1 MQLAH
6 TAISVTLDGARSTFT
21 AMKSMSKSSGMSHR
35 VAEAIS
41 DCMDSVGDSV
51 DELKQSMEAMEHLGG
66 KFGVGFQLNSIQT
79 WVSAALTDD
88 STCMDGFSGD
98 SMNGDVK
105 TAVRSHVLNVAHLTS
120 NALAFINDLATA
132 YSSP

>member
-1 MQLAH
+1 M
-6 TAISVTLDGARSTFT
+6 DG
-21 AMKSMSKSSGMSHR
+21 
-35 VAEAIS
+35 
-41 DCMDSVGDSV
+41 VGDSV
-51 DELKQSMEAMEHLGG
+51 DELKQSMEAMEHRG

-105 TAVRSHVLNVAHLTS
+105 TAVRSHVLNVAHPTS

-132 YSSP
+132 HSSP